1 MTIEHFCILISNF
14 ENFVVHVG
22 DEKVIQLKCGLK
34 MTAVVR
40 PALLWTLYPSTNI
53 ARLAAKCSLCSA
65 NLYD

>member
-1 MTIEHFCILISNF
+1 
-14 ENFVVHVG
+14 VHVG

-65 NLYD
+65 NLYDWKSVSENLNVYSLSLT